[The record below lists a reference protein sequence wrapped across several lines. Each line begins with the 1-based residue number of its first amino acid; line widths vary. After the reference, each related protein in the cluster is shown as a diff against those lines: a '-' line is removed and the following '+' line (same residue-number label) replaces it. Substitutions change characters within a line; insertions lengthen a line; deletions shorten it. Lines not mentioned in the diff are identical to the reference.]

1 MRLWTTILLL
11 FVSFAAQSQLKIE
24 EKSKQY
30 VIKSTSDIRGFVT
43 ENHID
48 YALISWCTSAWTSI
62 NSSIYGLFQQQGN
75 WYIAKITTGIPTRKD
90 TPFAKFAFTI
100 NQHRLNKAE
109 VDSVL
114 RLLNPA
120 QAFKYKQEDFNK
132 LPETYEYPEKNGE
145 IVQIIQ
151 PSDGATCHLLQLSNN
166 EIKTLSFDNPDIYL
180 KDFYPHFEGYGIL
193 KGFVNTIRQLYTLTK
208 DLPKE

>member
-1 MRLWTTILLL
+1 MKLWTTILLL
-11 FVSFAAQSQLKIE
+11 LVSFAAQSQLKIE
-24 EKSKQY
+24 EKTKVYLTSSKDD
-30 VIKSTSDIRGFVT
+30 IKKFITQ
-43 ENHID
+43 NHFD
-48 YALISWCTSAWTSI
+48 YALISWYDSTFMGT
-62 NSSIYGLFQQQGN
+62 NSSVFGLFQQQGN
-75 WYIAKITTGIPTRKD
+75 WYIAKIITGKANPLS
-90 TPFAKFAFTI
+90 KFTFTI
-100 NQHRLNKAE
+100 NQHQLIKAE

-114 RLLNPA
+114 PLLNPA

-145 IVQIIQ
+145 IVQIVQ
-151 PSDGATCHLLQLSNN
+151 PSDGATCHLLQLSNK

-193 KGFVNTIRQLYTLTK
+193 KGFVNTIVQLYTQTK